1 MCTVVSTVYV
11 CSTRE
16 HAFINRTNIQS
27 LLYSVTLQR
36 LSFKGPLVE
45 EMHVNLFSKRAASL

>member
-1 MCTVVSTVYV
+1 MCSVVNTVYM
-11 CSTRE
+11 CSPRE
-16 HAFINRTNIQS
+16 HAFINRTNIQP